1 MKCASFLFISLF
13 FLVFSACEPTGSS
26 SNSGGTDTDTTTA
39 PVSPEPEK
47 TVPVNVKPN
56 IADLEKVGQTM
67 SVAAFNDE
75 VAKGRENGAAWT
87 GSPLTVALKFAGEG
101 FDCRKKNVDVE
112 SLSGGE
118 VFDKVLVSITEDGFL
133 DDSLRGSM
141 VILRMEQVNG
151 FWKITSAKKVWRC
164 WENRGHT
171 AFNSEPCH

>member
-1 MKCASFLFISLF
+1 MKRISFLFIGLF
-13 FLVFSACEPTGSS
+13 FLLFIACEPTGTS
-26 SNSGGTDTDTTTA
+26 SNGANTDTTTTPPTA
-39 PVSPEPEK
+39 PQEEK
-47 TVPVNVKPN
+47 TVPVNVKPS

-67 SVAAFNDE
+67 SVSAFNSDI
-75 VAKGRENGAAWT
+75 AKGRESGESWT

-101 FDCRKKNVDVE
+101 FDCQKKSVDVE

-118 VFDKVLVSITEDGFL
+118 VFDKVLVSITEDGYL

-151 FWKITSAKKVWRC
+151 FWEIKSAKKVWRC

-171 AFNSEPCH
+171 AYNSEPCH